1 MVRVER
7 SVMAAGKSLTA
18 RVKKV
23 RELVDSLG
31 PPVAFRKLHGVL
43 NALEMQVEDGN
54 YQRHAVTRLCEAL
67 LATAELYDIRE
78 DRARQ
83 LEEAACAVV
92 TLVED
97 RR

>member
-1 MVRVER
+1 
-7 SVMAAGKSLTA
+7 MAAKTLTA

-31 PPVAFRKLHGVL
+31 PAGRFRKLHGIL

-67 LATAELYDIRE
+67 LATAELYALPD
-78 DRARQ
+78 DLAGD

-92 TLVED
+92 SFVED